1 MSAILN
7 LEEISVRRGDKTIL
21 GPLSWQVLEGQRW
34 VVLGP
39 NGAGKTTLLQ
49 ICASLIHPTTGKIEI
64 LGQQL
69 GKVDVFELRTRIGL
83 TSSALVEQLPSDELV
98 IDAVLTAAY
107 AVLGRWQEKYDLWD
121 ESRAMALLTALG
133 VRELGDRTFGTLSEG
148 EKKRVQIARALMA
161 DPELLLLD
169 EPASSLD
176 LGGREDLL
184 KRIEVFAKDPLAPA
198 TVIVTHHIEE
208 IPAGTSH
215 ALLLKDGEVVASGD
229 VNQVITDENLT
240 SAYGLPIYQED
251 IFRALSIPPAHVKV
265 VIVGQDPYPNPKY
278 AMGMAFSVREN
289 TNPLPASLKNIFTE
303 LEDDLGYKRT
313 NGDLSDWKDQG
324 VLLLNRSLTVAA
336 HDSNSHIDLNW
347 SQITEPIIES
357 VARNGA
363 IGILWGNQAAIA
375 GKYFP
380 KENVLTSAHP
390 SPLSAYRGFFGS
402 KPFSKSNLKLL
413 EKGLSPIKW

>member
-1 MSAILN
+1 
-7 LEEISVRRGDKTIL
+7 
-21 GPLSWQVLEGQRW
+21 
-34 VVLGP
+34 
-39 NGAGKTTLLQ
+39 
-49 ICASLIHPTTGKIEI
+49 
-64 LGQQL
+64 
-69 GKVDVFELRTRIGL
+69 
-83 TSSALVEQLPSDELV
+83 
-98 IDAVLTAAY
+98 VLTAAY

-240 SAYGLPIYQED
+240 SAYGLPISVQSQNGR
-251 IFRALSIPPAHVKV
+251 FFARA
-265 VIVGQDPYPNPKY
+265 
-278 AMGMAFSVREN
+278 R
-289 TNPLPASLKNIFTE
+289 
-303 LEDDLGYKRT
+303 
-313 NGDLSDWKDQG
+313 
-324 VLLLNRSLTVAA
+324 
-336 HDSNSHIDLNW
+336 
-347 SQITEPIIES
+347 
-357 VARNGA
+357 
-363 IGILWGNQAAIA
+363 
-375 GKYFP
+375 
-380 KENVLTSAHP
+380 
-390 SPLSAYRGFFGS
+390 
-402 KPFSKSNLKLL
+402 
-413 EKGLSPIKW
+413 